1 MYIGKLYE
9 RAQSETEKCKIKKKL
24 SSENN
29 EKQGMIKTLMLCNIF
44 AKNIFGVS
52 PQSYNHK

>member
-9 RAQSETEKCKIKKKL
+9 RAQSVTEKCKIKKTL

-44 AKNIFGVS
+44 CKKHFWRFSTVLQ
-52 PQSYNHK
+52 P